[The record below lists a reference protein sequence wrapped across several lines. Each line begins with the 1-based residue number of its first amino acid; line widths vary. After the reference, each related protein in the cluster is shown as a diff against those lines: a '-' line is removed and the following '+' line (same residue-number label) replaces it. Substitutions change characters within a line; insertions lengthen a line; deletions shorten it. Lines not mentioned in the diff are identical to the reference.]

1 MPSTGEMTTTPAATR
16 LRQRAAELT
25 SLALQLQRL
34 RLVELYRFA
43 SADTWVGP
51 SPQACVDDLRQRRS
65 IILQQADDLLVESR
79 RFNRTADEMDARA
92 ASLPGAK

>member
-16 LRQRAAELT
+16 LRQRAAELAA
-25 SLALQLQRL
+25 LASRLQRL
-34 RLVELYRFA
+34 QILDLHRFA
-43 SADTWVGP
+43 DAETWVGP

-65 IILQQADDLLVESR
+65 VILQRADDLLVESR

-92 ASLPGAK
+92 ASLPGAQ